1 MKRYAMMLVLAALA
15 WQAGARADAQ
25 VRRDPF
31 ARPAGAVLAP
41 AGERA
46 AASATAAPEAPPRL
60 RAVMF
65 EPGKSLVNIDGRI
78 LGVGDSFGDYR
89 IAAIGERSATLIRR
103 GIRSVIVLDEE
114 SSK

>member
-1 MKRYAMMLVLAALA
+1 MKGLAMIVVLVALTA
-15 WQAGARADAQ
+15 HAGAQ

-31 ARPAGAVLAP
+31 ARPASAVLVP
-41 AGERA
+41 AADSA
-46 AASATAAPEAPPRL
+46 AAPVPATPPRL

-78 LGVGDSFGDYR
+78 LAVGDSFDDYR
-89 IAAIGERSATLIRR
+89 VAAIGANSATLIRR
-103 GIRSVIVLDEE
+103 GVRSVIVLDAE

>member
-1 MKRYAMMLVLAALA
+1 MKRIAVILMCAVMAAHA
-15 WQAGARADAQ
+15 SAQ

-41 AGERA
+41 AA
-46 AASATAAPEAPPRL
+46 DSATAPVLATPPRL

-65 EPGKSLVNIDGRI
+65 EPGKSLVNIDGHI
-78 LGVGDSFGDYR
+78 LTVGDSFADYR
-89 IAAIGERSATLIRR
+89 VAAIDARSATLIRR
-103 GIRSVIVLDEE
+103 GVRSVIVLDAE